1 MLLSAKFAALIVFV
15 VGVQAETH
23 TVVFVNRCGR
33 GTPRLKRNGV
43 TLSTGGPYT
52 SNGKHRLCT
61 ASSQLLIARTGCGA
75 DGEGCTM
82 VETTLV
88 NPTTPGSGSST
99 DITLIPPHEFSVTTG
114 FGYYNGCDGAGTDC
128 TNPSCPLAFRKPSD
142 TFAQVACQADNV
154 NLAITFCD

>member
-52 SNGKHRLCT
+52 SNG
-61 ASSQLLIARTGCGA
+61 CGA

-114 FGYYNGCDGAGTDC
+114 FGYYNGCDG